1 MAIRVTVRGPLFSGN
16 VRSVVQAEFAS
27 ANDTAASLLTTEAS
41 AWVNRAFGNYER
53 GWRRQPTIFGKRI
66 IVKDQVNNPLV
77 HAAVHETG
85 RAPRRG
91 RPGGVRNLMAW
102 IVLRGIVPNHGSVL
116 GFAIAISRKHFRD
129 GWPNDT
135 TRANAFNANL
145 APGLPPRPVER
156 AMLAEATPVVNAYQ
170 QAARRIARRL
180 S

>member
-53 GWRRQPTIFGKRI
+53 GWRRQPTIFGQRI

-85 RAPRRG
+85 RRAGTRA
-91 RPGGVRNLMAW
+91 GGVRNLMAW
-102 IVLRGIVPNHGSVL
+102 ITLRGIVPHGTLL
-116 GFAIAISRKHFRD
+116 GFAIGISRKHARD